1 MKSRIKTFLG
11 KKLWLIVGLI
21 ILLVV
26 GGLIWRSRQ
35 PKDEE
40 LVFASPTR
48 GEITK
53 TLEVSGVVDA
63 KEKARLRFLAGGK
76 LTYLGAKEGDL
87 VKKGQ
92 VIAGIDKA
100 TLQKQLQ
107 QNLNEYMQER
117 WNWEQRLDDTADR
130 WLPERE
136 QRQKDQAQW
145 TLDNEVLTV
154 EIKDIAIRDS
164 NLISPLTGILTTAPT
179 AITGIQLTGSDYFEV
194 INPRTL
200 VFRAPVDEVDI
211 KDVNIGQIAQVNLDA
226 YPDEPI
232 QTTISYIA
240 PSSSKTESGTA
251 FVIELS
257 LPEAS
262 DLNKL
267 RMGMNGDVTITL
279 ESKNDVL
286 SVPLSATRSRDNKTF
301 LDVKTGDKTYAE
313 REVQIGLETDEQV
326 EIISGLSENE
336 QILIPTQ

>member
-1 MKSRIKTFLG
+1 MKSRIKTFVS
-11 KKLWLIVGLI
+11 KKRWLIIG
-21 ILLVV
+21 LVV
-26 GGLIWRSRQ
+26 MLVVVGLIWRSRQ
-35 PKDEE
+35 PKEVE

-48 GEITK
+48 GNITK
-53 TLEVSGVVDA
+53 TLEVSGFVDA
-63 KEKARLRFLAGGK
+63 KQKARLKFLAGGK
-76 LTYLGAKEGDL
+76 LTYLGAKEGDA
-87 VKKGQ
+87 VRKGQ

-154 EIKDIAIRDS
+154 EIKDIAIKDS
-164 NLISPLTGILTTAPT
+164 NLVSPLTGILTTAPST
-179 AITGIQLTGSDYFEV
+179 ITGIQLTAADYFEV
-194 INPRTL
+194 VDPQTL

-211 KDVNIGQIAQVNLDA
+211 KDVSIGQTALVTLDA

-240 PSSSKTESGTA
+240 PISSKTESGTA
-251 FVIELS
+251 FVVELA
-257 LPEAS
+257 LPEAT
-262 DLNKL
+262 DLTKL
-267 RMGMNGDVTITL
+267 RLGMNGDVSITL
-279 ESKNDVL
+279 DSKNDVL
-286 SVPLSATRSRDNKTF
+286 SVPLSATRTRDGQTF
-301 LDVKTGDKTYAE
+301 LDVKTGEKTYAE
-313 REVQIGLETDEQV
+313 REIQVGLETDEQV
-326 EIISGLSENE
+326 EVTAGLNQDE